1 MLFSFAD
8 EMKMKKTAI
17 LLVNLGSPDAPTPGA
32 VYRYLTEFLNDPRVI
47 DVAAIGRAILVNG
60 IIVPF
65 RHRKSAAIYKKLWT
79 ENGSP
84 LIHYGKRNKEQL
96 QARYN
101 ENETKVFLAM
111 RYQVP
116 SIDNALREIEE
127 WGAEKIVVLPLF
139 PQYASATT
147 GSVHEKV
154 MQIVSKWWS
163 IPEVVLISQFYDEP
177 LYIQGYVDNAKQFD
191 LKEYDRVLFSFHGL
205 PERQLD
211 KLYDDNKCR
220 NHSCEH
226 EINEENHMCYKATCY
241 ATARAIAAGVGLSES
256 EYTVCFQ
263 SRLGKG
269 WIEPFSD
276 NIIKELGDKGAK
288 KLLVFSPAFVADC
301 LETTIEIGEEYQEL
315 FEEHGGEKVQLVPSL
330 NDSEVWIDA
339 LVSIS
344 KPYLSA

>member
-1 MLFSFAD
+1 
-8 EMKMKKTAI
+8 
-17 LLVNLGSPDAPTPGA
+17 
-32 VYRYLTEFLNDPRVI
+32 
-47 DVAAIGRAILVNG
+47 
-60 IIVPF
+60 
-65 RHRKSAAIYKKLWT
+65 
-79 ENGSP
+79 
-84 LIHYGKRNKEQL
+84 
-96 QARYN
+96 
-101 ENETKVFLAM
+101 
-111 RYQVP
+111 
-116 SIDNALREIEE
+116 
-127 WGAEKIVVLPLF
+127 
-139 PQYASATT
+139 
-147 GSVHEKV
+147 
-154 MQIVSKWWS
+154 
-163 IPEVVLISQFYDEP
+163 
-177 LYIQGYVDNAKQFD
+177 

-276 NIIKELGDKGAK
+276 DIIKELGDKGAK